1 MTRSPNANFG
11 GPESRMPSFWIP
23 PDARGNGLS
32 AARWAEIV
40 MVGHEHAD
48 ELLLAFRAAG
58 VPACTAPASQAGTWA
73 ASYRVWVD
81 PDHYAAGEN
90 VLLREMSKHR

>member
-1 MTRSPNANFG
+1 MTRSPNANFV

-23 PDARGNGLS
+23 PDARGNGLA

-40 MVGHEHAD
+40 MVSREHAD
-48 ELLLAFRAAG
+48 ELLLAFQAAG
-58 VPACTAPASQAGTWA
+58 VPACTAPASRA
-73 ASYRVWVD
+73 ATGAPSYRIWVD

-90 VLLREMSKHR
+90 VLLREMSKRR